1 MPKEVIHAMH
11 RLAAACKKHMGIVF
25 TDKNGNIIDDSSPDG
40 ENEPNNQEITGV
52 RTGVDNTNNTN
63 TNPNDASNTE
73 NTGVDHEMTMMSDT
87 QETHIHTTLEEGQ
100 YEEPTAED
108 EHVVEEM
115 NMTNMQR
122 EHEENDVTE
131 NTEPEHEENDEAEN
145 ADESQSAVEVENG
158 YEEAEE
164 DDTENDRG
172 YTPTHGYNLRPRP
185 TKHHP
190 RLNLMQ
196 LGQNQHTWLVQNHI
210 YMS

>member
-1 MPKEVIHAMH
+1 MDVEIDINITGRNKHVSAIKQAIHTIKEQLRAIANQLPFNSLPH
-11 RLAAACKKHMGIVF
+11 RLIVEMVYDVVF
-25 TDKNGNIIDDSSPDG
+25 WLNAFPHADG
-40 ENEPNNQEITGV
+40 VHDI
-52 RTGVDNTNNTN
+52 
-63 TNPNDASNTE
+63 
-73 NTGVDHEMTMMSDT
+73 M
-87 QETHIHTTLEEGQ
+87 ETHIHTTLEEGQ